1 MTASVGSTPQGTA
14 PTQAPPPAPNLT
26 QAEVEDRVAAAFM
39 DSLDESTQEAPA
51 PSPGSKSGTS
61 ETAEDEAPEAD
72 EVSTDAEAEPDADEA
87 EAEADE
93 ADAEDDESEDEQA
106 EAKPKKQPGDDV
118 TVKLDDGTQVTLRE
132 LKRGFLRQSDYT
144 RKTQELSETRKA
156 AQAEREALSTV
167 AEQQKQAF
175 EVAAALIRDQI
186 PDPPDP
192 SLIKTNPQQ
201 YLALKE
207 ARESAQRK
215 LHDLAVAYVQ
225 SQEGVKAQSEAKK
238 KAAEEAE
245 RKELADLKR
254 TEYQALVKAMP
265 KLATEEGRKAFMAE
279 AAEVGGR
286 VYGIT
291 PEQIGNIISHVEV
304 RILHDAIQWR
314 KLQSQ
319 KMEAVSKAKQAP
331 PLRPANRVAPGTKAK
346 AKQAEALSVLRN
358 AGSTEDA
365 RMAAAMKVLP
375 DDLFG

>member
-1 MTASVGSTPQGTA
+1 MTAGVGSTPQGTA

-26 QAEVEDRVAAAFM
+26 QSEVEDRVAAAFM
-39 DSLDESTQEAPA
+39 DSLDESNQEQ
-51 PSPGSKSGTS
+51 GNQS
-61 ETAEDEAPEAD
+61 EKAEPEAPEAD
-72 EVSTDAEAEPDADEA
+72 DASTEADAEPDADEA

-93 ADAEDDESEDEQA
+93 AEAEEPEPDDEEEA
-106 EAKPKKQPGDDV
+106 PAKPKKQPGDDV

-144 RKTQELSETRKA
+144 RKTQEASELRKTA
-156 AQAEREALSTV
+156 EAERAALSTV

-186 PDPPDP
+186 PDAPDQ
-192 SLIKTNPQQ
+192 SLIQTNPQLYMQ
-201 YLALKE
+201 LQAQ
-207 ARESAQRK
+207 RETAQRK
-215 LHDLAVAYVQ
+215 LHDLAVAYHQ
-225 SQEGVKAQSEAKK
+225 SQEGVKAQTEAQK
-238 KAAEEAE
+238 KAEEE
-245 RKELADLKR
+245 RQRKELAELKK
-254 TEYQALVKAMP
+254 TEYQALVKVMP
-265 KLATEEGRKAFMAE
+265 KLGTEEGRKAFLTE
-279 AAEVGGR
+279 AAEIGGK

-331 PLRPANRVAPGTKAK
+331 PLRPANRVAPGQRAK
-346 AKQAEALSVLRN
+346 AKTAEALSVLRN
-358 AGSTEDA
+358 TGSTEDA

-375 DDLFG
+375 DDLF

>member
-1 MTASVGSTPQGTA
+1 MTAGIGGTPQGTA
-14 PTQAPPPAPNLT
+14 PTQAPPAAPNLT
-26 QAEVEDRVAAAFM
+26 QAEVEDRVASAFM
-39 DSLDESTQEAPA
+39 DSLDESTPEPKA
-51 PSPGSKSGTS
+51 PSEK
-61 ETAEDEAPEAD
+61 AEDEAPEAD
-72 EVSTDAEAEPDADEA
+72 EASTDAEAEPDAS
-87 EAEADE
+87 EAEADAEE
-93 ADAEDDESEDEQA
+93 ADAEDDEPDE
-106 EAKPKKQPGDDV
+106 EPEPKPKKQPGDDV
-118 TVKLDDGTQVTLRE
+118 TVRLDDGTQVTLKE

-192 SLIKTNPQQ
+192 SLIQTNPQLFLQ
-201 YLALKE
+201 QKE
-207 ARESAQRK
+207 LRENAQRK
-215 LHDLAVAYVQ
+215 LHDLAVAYQQ
-225 SQEGVKAQSEAKK
+225 SQEGVKAQTAAQK

-245 RKELADLKR
+245 RKELDELKK

-265 KLATEEGRKAFMAE
+265 KLGTEEGRKAFLNE
-279 AAEVGGR
+279 AAEIGGK

-291 PEQIGNIISHVEV
+291 AEQIGKIISHVEV

-314 KLQSQ
+314 KSQAQ

-346 AKQAEALSVLRN
+346 AKQAEALSVLRST
-358 AGSTEDA
+358 GSTEDA

>member
-1 MTASVGSTPQGTA
+1 MTAGIGSTPQGTA
-14 PTQAPPPAPNLT
+14 PTSAPPPAPNLT

-39 DSLDESTQEAPA
+39 DSLDESTQDAPA
-51 PSPGSKSGTS
+51 PSEKA
-61 ETAEDEAPEAD
+61 ETEAPEAD
-72 EVSTDAEAEPDADEA
+72 EASTDADADADADEA
-87 EAEADE
+87 EAEPDE
-93 ADAEDDESEDEQA
+93 GDAEEQPDEEEA

-144 RKTQELSETRKA
+144 RKTQEASELRKA
-156 AQAEREALSTV
+156 AEAERAALSTV

-186 PDPPDP
+186 PDAPDP
-192 SLIKTNPQQ
+192 ALIHTNPQL
-201 YLALKE
+201 YLQLKE
-207 ARESAQRK
+207 QREGAQRK
-215 LHDLAVAYVQ
+215 LHDLAVAYQQ
-225 SQEGVKAQSEAKK
+225 SQEGVKAQTEAQKK
-238 KAAEEAE
+238 AEEARQ
-245 RKELADLKR
+245 RKELDDLKR

-265 KLATEEGRKAFMAE
+265 KLGTEEGRKAFLTE
-279 AAEVGGR
+279 ASEIGGK

-331 PLRPANRVAPGTKAK
+331 PLRPANRQASGQRTKAK
-346 AKQAEALSVLRN
+346 TAEALSVLRN
-358 AGSTEDA
+358 TGSTEDA

>member
-1 MTASVGSTPQGTA
+1 MSSGVGSTPQGTA

-51 PSPGSKSGTS
+51 PSDQADP
-61 ETAEDEAPEAD
+61 EAPED
-72 EVSTDAEAEPDADEA
+72 EESSTDADAEADADEA
-87 EAEADE
+87 EAEPDEGEAEDE
-93 ADAEDDESEDEQA
+93 ADEEEQA
-106 EAKPKKQPGDDV
+106 PKPKKQPGDDV
-118 TVKLDDGTQVTLRE
+118 EVRLDDGSKVTLRE

-144 RKTQELSETRKA
+144 RKTQEAAEIRKA

-192 SLIKTNPQQ
+192 ALIQTNPQH

-207 ARESAQRK
+207 QRERAQLK
-215 LHDLAVAYVQ
+215 LHELAVAYQQ
-225 SQEGVKAQSEAKK
+225 SQEGVKQQTEAQK
-238 KAAEEAE
+238 KAQTEAE
-245 RKELADLKR
+245 RKELEDLKR
-254 TEYQALVKAMP
+254 SEYEALVKALP
-265 KLATEEGRKAFMAE
+265 KLGTEEGRKAFLTE
-279 AAEVGGR
+279 AAEIGGR
-286 VYGIT
+286 VYGIK

-331 PLRPANRVAPGTKAK
+331 PLRPANRVAPGQRQKAK
-346 AKQAEALSVLRN
+346 AAEALSVLRN